1 MDVRYQHLCP
11 YYKVYLHFLIDL
23 RPKNTLRKRF
33 ECRGLI
39 QTCPAF
45 QVVRGN
51 FLEAWSNF
59 LEACGNFLEAC
70 SDFLEARGN
79 FLKSYSD
86 FLEAWGNFLEAL
98 QLTARGSQG

>member
-1 MDVRYQHLCP
+1 MDVRYQHLYP
-11 YYKVYLHFLIDL
+11 YYKIYLHFLIDL

-45 QVVRGN
+45 QVVR
-51 FLEAWSNF
+51 
-59 LEACGNFLEAC
+59 GNFLEAC